1 VKKLAVKKVK
11 ILIREKKKKVQEV
24 GFRLCLLKEA
34 QKQFITNFSAEN
46 LPDGKT
52 VEVLISGKPTNVD
65 KFVMRVKE
73 IGRGNPIDFEITT
86 ERYSGSIMKT
96 SEYASYLTAG
106 QLVIGVG
113 TLGRIDSR
121 LGSIDGSLKS
131 MNEFNAATAKGI
143 TRIVEQLDGLPK
155 RLSKEMKEA

>member
-1 VKKLAVKKVK
+1 MAVKKVK

-113 TLGRIDSR
+113 TLG
-121 LGSIDGSLKS
+121 SIDGSLKS

-155 RLSKEMKEA
+155 RLSIEMKEA